1 MLRYELDKVRAGR
14 SGCLKGQS
22 AYRHPRLDRK
32 AMASVVPRTASSLL
46 TGWLADRVA
55 RHRIVREESGTHL
68 WEPAVRALMRSLGER
83 EDEQQAP

>member
-22 AYRHPRLDRK
+22 AYRNPRLDRT
-32 AMASVVPRTASSLL
+32 AMASMVPRTPSLL

-68 WEPAVRALMRSLGER
+68 WEPAVRALLRSLGER
-83 EDEQQAP
+83 DDAQQAA